1 MSKSALC
8 FLSLT
13 LICSAFTF
21 ADATSMPF
29 WEMAAKAGI
38 GIFGL
43 LFVASLFVGRRIKFD
58 PVLR

>member
-13 LICSAFTF
+13 LICSAVTF
-21 ADATSMPF
+21 ADAMSMPF

-43 LFVASLFVGRRIKFD
+43 LFVASLLVGRRIKFD